1 MLVKPLCNAGSV
13 VPVPSDTKKDD
24 YSADTCQGKDSV
36 HCNLTHLDSKRQR
49 QALAHVHQKEGSASS
64 QGQKQ
69 ENSGQH
75 PPVPENR
82 LASTEHTMCCVSV
95 CATLA
100 RVRLCVLCVLVCM
113 CCSRLVCVCVVCVLC
128 ACCVYVCCVML
139 CVCCVCVVCVL
150 CVCVMSV
157 LCVCCERC
165 CVRCMLAP
173 KFKLNLGGKE
183 L

>member
-1 MLVKPLCNAGSV
+1 MTFNATSMKAGVLVKPVCNEGSV
-13 VPVPSDTKKDD
+13 VPVPSGTKKQD

-128 ACCVYVCCVML
+128 ACCVYVCCV
-139 CVCCVCVVCVL
+139 CVVCVL
-150 CVCVMSV
+150 CVCCLRVV
-157 LCVCCERC
+157 CVCDERVV
-165 CVRCMLAP
+165 CVL
-173 KFKLNLGGKE
+173 
-183 L
+183 